1 MQQSSWF
8 SRLGVGSKLSLSLMA
23 MVSAF
28 VALLVISIGVTLVRV
43 VESRASDE
51 VSEKTKLIVSLVE
64 ASDSDLRSRTVA
76 LAKTLDARLGGGFEL
91 TGQSIDIAGKPT
103 PALALG
109 GKVVNM
115 DFSVVDQ
122 FTEATGAVA
131 TIFAASGPDFVRV
144 STSLKNDKGERVV
157 GTLLDRAHPGYK
169 AVIEGGTYAG
179 PATLFGRQYM
189 THYEPIKD
197 AAGKV
202 VGLAF
207 VGMDFSN
214 FLKQLKDTI
223 RAMKVG
229 ETGYFYVL
237 DARTGPNLGNLIV
250 HPAQEGKNI
259 LDSKDSSGRE
269 FIKEI
274 LEQKNGTIRY
284 PWRNA
289 ELGDA
294 SAREKVV
301 AFSHL
306 KSLNWVIAGGAYVDE
321 FTAEVRQIRNI
332 FGAAGVGMV
341 LLTAVVLFVMVK
353 RLVTTP
359 LQQVQLAAS
368 QIASGDLTVQI
379 KAQSQDEIGRLVEA
393 INQIGSG
400 LAGVVSSVREGSES
414 VANASSEIA
423 QGNHDLS
430 MRTEQ
435 QASALQQTA
444 SSMATL
450 SSTVNHNVDN
460 ARHANQLAVNASD
473 VALRGGQ
480 VMDQVVETMKGINQS
495 SARIADIIG
504 VIDGIAFQTNI
515 LALNAAVEAAR
526 AGEQGRGFAV
536 VASEVR
542 SLAGRSAEAAKEI
555 KGLIDDSVGRV
566 EQGTK
571 LVNQAGETMT
581 EVVASIRRVNDIMG
595 EITAASS
602 EQSAGVHQVSDAVN
616 QMDQTTQ
623 QNAALVEQMAAA
635 ASSLRNQAGELVNT
649 VAVFRTGNDAG
660 HASTRLLS
668 H

>member
-1 MQQSSWF
+1 MQQGSWF
-8 SRLGVGSKLSLSLMA
+8 SRLGVGVKLSSTLIVVIS
-23 MVSAF
+23 VF
-28 VALLVISIGVTLVRV
+28 VALLVASVGVTLVRV
-43 VESRASDE
+43 VEERANAE
-51 VSEKTKLIVSLVE
+51 VAEKTKLIVSLVE
-64 ASDSDLRSRTVA
+64 ATDNDLRSRA
-76 LAKTLDARLGGGFEL
+76 ISLAKALNARLSAGFALSGE
-91 TGQSIDIAGKPT
+91 TMEIAGKAAPVLT
-103 PALALG
+103 LG
-109 GKVVNM
+109 GKPVNM
-115 DFSVVDQ
+115 DFTVVDQ

-131 TIFAASGPDFVRV
+131 TIFAASGEDFIRV
-144 STSLKNDKGERVV
+144 STSLKNDKGDRVV

-169 AVIEGGTYAG
+169 AVIAGGTYEG

-197 AAGKV
+197 ASGKV

-214 FLKQLKDTI
+214 YIKQLKDTI
-223 RAMKVG
+223 RGMKIG
-229 ETGYFYVL
+229 TTGFVYVL
-237 DARTGPNLGNLIV
+237 DARTGANQGNLVV
-250 HPAQEGKNI
+250 HPTMEGKNY
-259 LDSKDSSGRE
+259 LDTKDANGRE
-269 FIKEI
+269 IIKDI
-274 LEQKNGTIRY
+274 LEQKDGTLRFD
-284 PWRNA
+284 WRNPDA
-289 ELGDA
+289 PGD
-294 SAREKVV
+294 SAREQLV
-301 AFSHL
+301 AFSFL
-306 KSLNWVIAGGAYVDE
+306 KSLNWVIVGGSYVDE
-321 FTAEVRQIRNI
+321 FTAEVRSIRNM
-332 FGAAGVGMV
+332 FALAGVV
-341 LLTAVVLFVMVK
+341 LILVTAGLLLVMVK
-353 RLVTTP
+353 RLISTP
-359 LQQVQLAAS
+359 LQNVQEAAS
-368 QIASGDLTVQI
+368 RIAGGDLTVQL
-379 KAQSQDEIGRLVEA
+379 KAQSQDEIGNLVEA
-393 INQIGSG
+393 INRIGSG
-400 LAGVVSSVREGSES
+400 LAGVVAAVREGSES

-423 QGNHDLS
+423 QGNQDLS

-460 ARHANQLAVNASD
+460 ARQANQMAVNASD

-480 VMDQVVETMKGINQS
+480 VMDEVVQTMKGINQS

-555 KGLIDDSVGRV
+555 KSLIDDSVSRV

-623 QNAALVEQMAAA
+623 QNAALVEEMAAA

-649 VAVFRTGNDAG
+649 VAVFRT
-660 HASTRLLS
+660 ASDGGSSRLLS

>member
-1 MQQSSWF
+1 MQQGSWF
-8 SRLGVGSKLSLSLMA
+8 SRLGVGVKLSSTLIVVIS
-23 MVSAF
+23 VF
-28 VALLVISIGVTLVRV
+28 VALLVASVGVTLVHV
-43 VESRASDE
+43 VEDRANAE
-51 VSEKTKLIVSLVE
+51 VATKTKLIASLVE
-64 ASDSDLRSRTVA
+64 ASDNDLRSRA
-76 LAKTLDARLGGGFEL
+76 MSLAKALNARLSAGFAL
-91 TGQSIDIAGKPT
+91 TGETMEIAGKKAPVLT
-103 PALALG
+103 LG
-109 GKVVNM
+109 GKPINM
-115 DFSVVDQ
+115 DFTVVDQ

-131 TIFAASGPDFVRV
+131 TLFAASGEDFVRV
-144 STSLKNDKGERVV
+144 STSLKNDKGDRVV

-169 AVIEGGTYAG
+169 AVIAGGTYEG

-197 AAGKV
+197 ASGKV

-214 FLKQLKDTI
+214 YIKQLKDTI
-223 RAMKVG
+223 RGIKIG
-229 ETGYFYVL
+229 STGFVYVL
-237 DARTGPNLGNLIV
+237 DARAGANQGNLVV
-250 HPAQEGKNI
+250 HPTMEGKNY
-259 LDSKDSSGRE
+259 LDTKDANGRE
-269 FIKEI
+269 IIKEI
-274 LEQKNGTIRY
+274 LEQKDGTFRFD
-284 PWRNA
+284 WRNP
-289 ELGDA
+289 DA
-294 SAREKVV
+294 PGEAAREQLV
-301 AFSHL
+301 AFSFL
-306 KSLNWVIAGGAYVDE
+306 KPLNWVIVGGSYVDE
-321 FTAEVRQIRNI
+321 FTVEVRSIRNM
-332 FGAAGVGMV
+332 FALAGVV
-341 LLTAVVLFVMVK
+341 LILVTAGLLLVMVK
-353 RLVTTP
+353 RLISTP
-359 LQQVQLAAS
+359 LHNVQEAAS
-368 QIASGDLTVQI
+368 RIAGGDLTVQL
-379 KAQSQDEIGRLVEA
+379 KAQSQDEIGNLVEA
-393 INQIGSG
+393 INRIGSG
-400 LAGVVSSVREGSES
+400 LAGVVAAVREGSES

-423 QGNHDLS
+423 QGNQDLS

-460 ARHANQLAVNASD
+460 ARQANQMAVNASD

-480 VMDQVVETMKGINQS
+480 VMDEVVQTMKGINQS

-555 KGLIDDSVGRV
+555 KNLIDDSVSRV

-602 EQSAGVHQVSDAVN
+602 EQSAGVHLVSDAVN

-623 QNAALVEQMAAA
+623 QNAALVEEMAAA

-649 VAVFRTGNDAG
+649 VAVFRT
-660 HASTRLLS
+660 ASDGGSSRLLS

>member
-23 MVSAF
+23 MVSVF

-51 VSEKTKLIVSLVE
+51 VAEKTKLIVSLVE
-64 ASDSDLRSRTVA
+64 ATDSDLRSRTVT
-76 LAKTLDARLGGGFEL
+76 LAKTFDARLGAGFDL
-91 TGQSIDIAGKPT
+91 TGESIDIAGKPT

-109 GKVVNM
+109 GKPINM

-189 THYEPIKD
+189 THYEPIKN

-214 FLKQLKDTI
+214 YLKQLKDTI
-223 RAMKVG
+223 RAMKIG

-274 LEQKNGTIRY
+274 LEQKNGSIRY
-284 PWRNA
+284 PWKNA
-289 ELGDA
+289 ELGDSA
-294 SAREKVV
+294 AREKVV

-306 KSLNWVIAGGAYVDE
+306 KPLNWVIAGGAYVDE
-321 FTAEVRQIRNI
+321 FTSEVRQIRNI
-332 FGAAGVGMV
+332 FAAVGVGVV
-341 LLTAVVLFVMVK
+341 LLTAIVLFVMVK
-353 RLVTTP
+353 RLVSVP

-460 ARHANQLAVNASD
+460 ARQANQMAVNASD

-635 ASSLRNQAGELVNT
+635 ASSLRTQAGELVNT

-660 HASTRLLS
+660 HSSTRLLS